1 MRQEFQRH
9 RAANA
14 GAGAG
19 DQRNAGRVDLVRVHW
34 MLLVICRRNATR
46 IILAMVQANV
56 PFATRRV
63 RLDKHGSGNEP
74 ANGCSAVAIAAI
86 AVAN

>member
-1 MRQEFQRH
+1 
-9 RAANA
+9 A

-63 RLDKHGSGNEP
+63 RLDKHGSGRVRLDKHGSGNEL
-74 ANGCSAVAIAAI
+74 ADGCSAAAIAAI

>member
-1 MRQEFQRH
+1 
-9 RAANA
+9 
-14 GAGAG
+14 
-19 DQRNAGRVDLVRVHW
+19 